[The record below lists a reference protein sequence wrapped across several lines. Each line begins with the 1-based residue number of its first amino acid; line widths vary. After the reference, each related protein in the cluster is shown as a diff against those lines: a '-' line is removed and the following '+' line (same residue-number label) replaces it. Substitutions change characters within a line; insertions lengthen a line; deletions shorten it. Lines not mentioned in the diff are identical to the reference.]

1 MDTVKKILIIEDE
14 QYLRDLY
21 AQILQDAGYSID
33 TAGDGEEG
41 WKKAS
46 AGGYD
51 LVLID
56 IIMPKLDG
64 ITLLKRLKQNPPAIP
79 NKKTVMLTVLREDKY
94 IKDALANGA
103 DGYLMKSSLTPD
115 HILTKATNILNN
127 LK

>member
-1 MDTVKKILIIEDE
+1 MDTVKKILIVEDE

-21 AQILQDAGYSID
+21 AQILQDVGYSVD

-51 LVLID
+51 LVMID

-64 ITLLKRLKQNPPAIP
+64 LTLLKRLKQDPPTVP

-94 IKDALANGA
+94 IKESLANGA
-103 DGYLMKSSLTPD
+103 DGYLMKSALTPD
-115 HILTKATNILNN
+115 QIVLEGTNILA
-127 LK
+127 

>member
-1 MDTVKKILIIEDE
+1 MDPIKKILIVEDE

-21 AQILQDAGYSID
+21 AQILQDVGYSVD

-51 LVLID
+51 LVMID

-64 ITLLKRLKQNPPAIP
+64 LTLLKRLKQDPPTVP

-94 IKDALANGA
+94 IKESLANGA
-103 DGYLMKSSLTPD
+103 DGYLMKSALTPD
-115 HILTKATNILNN
+115 QIVLEVTNILAS
-127 LK
+127 

>member
-115 HILTKATNILNN
+115 QIVTEVTNLLNS
-127 LK
+127 